1 MASLYEIDQQIL
13 SCCDP
18 ETGEIVDPEMLDA
31 LLMERDTKIE
41 SVACWIKNLESD
53 ALAYKAEKEAF
64 AEREAQA
71 KKKSESLKRWLAIA
85 LDGKKF
91 NTTKCAVSF
100 RKSESVELEEAFDV
114 ATLPA
119 EYRNEKITYTAN
131 KTAIKAAIK
140 DGQEISGCK
149 LIEKM
154 NASVK

>member
-1 MASLYEIDQQIL
+1 MPSLYEIDQQIL

-41 SVACWIKNLESD
+41 SVACWIKNLEAD
-53 ALAYKAEKEAF
+53 AVAYKAEKEAF

-71 KKKSESLKRWLAIA
+71 KKKSESLKRWLANA

-91 NTTKCAVSF
+91 STAKCAVSF
-100 RKSESVELEEAFDV
+100 RKSESVELEECFDV
-114 ATLPA
+114 SHIPA
-119 EYRNEKITYTAN
+119 EFLSVKTTYTPN

-140 DGQEISGCK
+140 EGREVSGCILVEK
-149 LIEKM
+149 L
-154 NASVK
+154 NASIK